1 LLIYPSI
8 VKDFRSCDE
17 SIISTMSPE
26 NARLTRA
33 WFSTALIFKVLN
45 LLVWKSYSKNF
56 EHDSDRI
63 K

>member
-1 LLIYPSI
+1 
-8 VKDFRSCDE
+8 
-17 SIISTMSPE
+17 MSPE